1 MNDDYKFEFY
11 RDAIE
16 SKETEIELTRKA
28 MLQSERV
35 SDYWGFLNKLNKL
48 TQEKWIL
55 EQLAKEKG
63 IYIV

>member
-1 MNDDYKFEFY
+1 MNDDFKFDFY
-11 RDAIE
+11 RGLIQ

-35 SDYWGFLNKLNKL
+35 SDYWGYLNKLNKL

-55 EQLAKEKG
+55 EHLAKEKG

>member
-1 MNDDYKFEFY
+1 MNDDFKFEFY
-11 RDAIE
+11 RDLIE

>member
-11 RDAIE
+11 RDAIQG
-16 SKETEIELTRKA
+16 KETEIELTRKA
-28 MLQSERV
+28 MLQSDHV
-35 SDYWGFLNKLNKL
+35 SDYWSFLNKLNKL

-55 EQLAKEKG
+55 EHLAKEKG

>member
-1 MNDDYKFEFY
+1 MNDDYKFDFY
-11 RDAIE
+11 RDLIQ
-16 SKETEIELTRKA
+16 SKELEIELTRKA

-35 SDYWGFLNKLNKL
+35 SDYWGYLNKLNKL

-55 EQLAKEKG
+55 EHLAKEKG